1 MTPQD
6 PLAALH
12 PLRTPEPIALW
23 PPAPGWWILAA
34 LGCAALAALG
44 WHVWRRHR
52 RNRYRRLAR
61 AELRTIAEQHAAGQN
76 PTATLCAINALL
88 KGVCLQVYPRRTVA
102 ALSGAAWLDFLN
114 TEFLAAGSEQRF
126 PDAIARAH
134 AADPGTVDVPALLAC
149 ADAWLR
155 RHRGGPA

>member
-6 PLAALH
+6 PLAALQ

-23 PPAPGWWILAA
+23 PPAPGWWLLAA

-44 WHVWRRHR
+44 WHVLRQNR

-61 AELRTIAEQHAAGQN
+61 AELRTIAEQHADSQGPA
-76 PTATLCAINALL
+76 ATLCAINTLL
-88 KGVCLQVYPRRTVA
+88 KGVCLQVYPQRTVA
-102 ALSGAAWLDFLN
+102 ALSGEAWLDFLN
-114 TEFLAAGSEQRF
+114 AELHAAGSEQRF

-134 AADPGTVDVPALLAC
+134 AADPGAVDISALLAC
-149 ADAWLR
+149 TDTWLR
-155 RHRGGPA
+155 RHRGGLA